1 MATLVTIIVLATTAV
16 LAALGGLV
24 WTNFLSIRTYYRAH
38 GKYDPEHPA
47 NQPGRVPPLT
57 PNEIRAR
64 IMQFCALGY
73 AGLLAIIV
81 AVIFTSGVTD
91 SGWEVLT
98 LLALGAA
105 VIGGLI
111 GRRIGTAYANIVLP
125 RS

>member
-1 MATLVTIIVLATTAV
+1 MVTLVTIIVLATTAV

-24 WTNFLSIRTYYRAH
+24 WTNFLSIRTYYRTH

-47 NQPGRVPPLT
+47 NQPGRVSPLT
-57 PNEIRAR
+57 PNEIRTR
-64 IMQFCALGY
+64 VMQFCALGY

-81 AVIFTSGVTD
+81 SVIFASGL
-91 SGWEVLT
+91 SSPGWWVLT

-105 VIGGLI
+105 LVGGVI
-111 GRRIGTAYANIVLP
+111 GRRIGSAYANIMLG